1 MSRAVLTERR
11 DATLLVTLNRPDSLN
26 AFDESLHHDL
36 ADALHEAGDSAVRAV
51 VITGAGKA
59 FCAGADLRA
68 TRTASPGNS
77 TLRHTFNP
85 NMLALSALDKP
96 VITAI
101 NGAAAGAGLAL
112 ALAGD
117 IRLASSTAKFVPA
130 FVDIGLVPDN
140 GGSFYAVRLLGY
152 ARAFEW
158 LATGRRLG
166 AEEAL
171 RMGLVSEVTE
181 PLELLSRAL
190 AIAAELAEKPGLAVG
205 LTKRLLNQAYRGQ
218 LAEQLEAEAALQALA
233 VVAPGRAEARA
244 RMVARISGNGGESK

>member
-1 MSRAVLTERR
+1 MTSAVLTERH

-26 AFDESLHHDL
+26 AFDESLHRDF
-36 ADALHEAGDSAVRAV
+36 ADALHEASDAAIRAV

-68 TRTASPGNS
+68 DRTLSPGNS

-85 NMLALSALDKP
+85 NALALSALDKP

-117 IRLASSTAKFVPA
+117 IRIASEAAKFVPA

-140 GGSFYAVRLLGY
+140 GASFYAVRLLGY

-158 LATGRRLG
+158 LATGRRLDAVAG
-166 AEEAL
+166 L
-171 RMGLVSEVTE
+171 SLGLVTEVTATA
-181 PLELLSRAL
+181 ELLPRAL
-190 AIAAELAEKPGLAVG
+190 TMAAELAEKPGLAVG
-205 LTKRLLNQAYRGQ
+205 LTKRLLSQAYRGQ

-244 RMVARISGNGGESK
+244 RMLARISGNGGENK